1 LKIILSKE
9 NGPEKLELRP
19 LPVGAAGHSGANA
32 EAAGTKP
39 TASTVSPAARGF
51 AAAHRD
57 HGRVDR
63 CFLRAVW
70 AGRAGNESRRMS
82 IGIGRQRFVAA
93 NAVGSNPAGV
103 EPTQT
108 FIGATINA
116 DEARNFL
123 AVELPCCSASLPT
136 CNANVLLCMSLCIA
150 RASHFHRGNFILKLW
165 IDRRS
170 IVLQIPA
177 MTPDLF

>member
-1 LKIILSKE
+1 
-9 NGPEKLELRP
+9 
-19 LPVGAAGHSGANA
+19 
-32 EAAGTKP
+32 
-39 TASTVSPAARGF
+39 
-51 AAAHRD
+51 
-57 HGRVDR
+57 
-63 CFLRAVW
+63 
-70 AGRAGNESRRMS
+70 MS
-82 IGIGRQRFVAA
+82 IGIGRRRFVAA

>member
-1 LKIILSKE
+1 MGRKSWNFVLCRRGQPAILE
-9 NGPEKLELRP
+9 RTQRP
-19 LPVGAAGHSGANA
+19 LAPSRRQARSHPLREGSLQR
-32 EAAGTKP
+32 
-39 TASTVSPAARGF
+39 TAIMGGWTVASLGQFGPAAPGTNHDGCRSGSG
-51 AAAHRD
+51 D
-57 HGRVDR
+57 SD
-63 CFLRAVW
+63 
-70 AGRAGNESRRMS
+70 SS
-82 IGIGRQRFVAA
+82 PA

-108 FIGATINA
+108 FFGASINF